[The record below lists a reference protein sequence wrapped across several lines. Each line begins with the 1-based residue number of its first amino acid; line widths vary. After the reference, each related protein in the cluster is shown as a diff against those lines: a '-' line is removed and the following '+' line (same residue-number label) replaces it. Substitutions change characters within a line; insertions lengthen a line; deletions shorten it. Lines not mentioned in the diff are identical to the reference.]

1 MLREKK
7 EFEMQVA
14 KDRALRLA
22 SIHGPFARFD
32 DAGNE
37 GNKSALD
44 SAIKAGEEAAK
55 SPEEQ
60 KAIDDSRKAEQ
71 RLEQEQGNTR
81 RANEAVSVAQTALET
96 ANSENE
102 SLKEQLEAAEAKASL
117 AGITDVKLDED
128 DYETASDLKL
138 VKAIKN
144 IEAKQTAKDK
154 EIADLRKQA
163 DGYEANAKAKDV
175 ANVRTE
181 AYNDLLTS
189 LDTDYGA
196 DCRNEAVEKFNALVA
211 AGTVK
216 TNRPAH
222 ATRELEK
229 CYKAVKTA
237 KDKLKADSKEQN
249 LDLDTGSGGGDAPNL
264 SGVDIKEGSLDDVA
278 TQISK
283 TDIGKQKVK

>member
-22 SIHGPFARFD
+22 SIYGPFARFD

-37 GNKSALD
+37 GKGDALD
-44 SAIKAGEEAAK
+44 EAIEKGEAAK
-55 SPEEQ
+55 TPEEQ
-60 KAIDDSRKAEQ
+60 KAIDDSRKATQ
-71 RLEQEQGNTR
+71 QLEQEQSNTR
-81 RANEAVSVAQTALET
+81 RANEAASQAQSSLEA

-117 AGITDVKLDED
+117 AGIQDVTLDED
-128 DYETASDLKL
+128 DYETSGDLKL

-154 EIADLRKQA
+154 EIADLRKKA
-163 DGYEANAKAKDV
+163 EGYEANAKAKDA

-196 DCRNEAVEKFNALVA
+196 DCRNEAVEKFNAMVT

-229 CYKAVKTA
+229 CYKTVKTA

-249 LDLDTGSGGGDAPNL
+249 LDLDTGSGGGDSPNL
-264 SGVDIKEGSLDDVA
+264 SGVDIKEGSLEEVSA
-278 TQISK
+278 QIAK
-283 TDIGKQKVK
+283 TDIGKQKVT